1 MNIIVNCK
9 TGFILFLEMVR
20 SGGWDVC
27 RL

>member
-9 TGFILFLEMVR
+9 TGFILFLEMAR
-20 SGGWDVC
+20 SGGCDVC